1 MNIYI
6 LKLESK
12 TTVPLLSVSQ
22 AFLIFLNLGLLLLL
36 PGDPDD
42 DSDHDD
48 DEEESPAEAESQEAE
63 VGLEHSP
70 LHLRLLGVTQR
81 SVHPHN

>member
-1 MNIYI
+1 MK
-6 LKLESK
+6 LKSK
-12 TTVPLLSVSQ
+12 TTIPLLSVSQ
-22 AFLIFLNLGLLLLL
+22 SFLIFLHLSVLLLL

-42 DSDHDD
+42 DPNHDD

-70 LHLRLLGVTQR
+70 LHLRLLGDTQR
-81 SVHPHN
+81 SVHHNN

>member
-1 MNIYI
+1 M

-12 TTVPLLSVSQ
+12 TAVPLLSVSQ
-22 AFLIFLNLGLLLLL
+22 SFLVFLHLGILLLL

-48 DEEESPAEAESQEAE
+48 DEEESPAESEAQEAE

-81 SVHPHN
+81 SVHPDD